1 MAIGE
6 GFLVNEDER
15 NKEQE
20 EVVITDLED
29 EEKATEILKTKV
41 ERVREN
47 VLSSEA
53 NTQCTFCICSS
64 MSWST
69 IRHVL

>member
-15 NKEQE
+15 NKDKE

-29 EEKATEILKTKV
+29 EEKATEIILQAFLDL
-41 ERVREN
+41 E
-47 VLSSEA
+47 
-53 NTQCTFCICSS
+53 I
-64 MSWST
+64 
-69 IRHVL
+69 